1 MRLHQDP
8 VVVRRAPPAPEA
20 PTVFQKINRTVHLVR
35 PTIGG
40 NAPHP
45 FVDQHQRAGM

>member
-8 VVVRRAPPAPEA
+8 VVVSRTPAAPETPA
-20 PTVFQKINRTVHLVR
+20 VFQEINRTVHLVG

-40 NAPHP
+40 NAPQP

>member
-1 MRLHQDP
+1 MRVHQDP
-8 VVVRRAPPAPEA
+8 VVVRRTPTAPETL
-20 PTVFQKINRTVHLVR
+20 PVFQEINRTVHLVR